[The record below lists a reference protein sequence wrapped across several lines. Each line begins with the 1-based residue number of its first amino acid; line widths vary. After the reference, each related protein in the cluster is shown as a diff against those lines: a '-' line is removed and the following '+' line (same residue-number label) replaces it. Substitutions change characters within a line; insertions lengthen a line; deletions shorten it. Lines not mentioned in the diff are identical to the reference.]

1 MKNGQSR
8 TLPRKLVYAVAAM
21 ALSLGAPVG
30 LLLVECLRAGQLTL
44 ARVGDELS
52 GEPWTYA
59 YVTVST
65 LLALS
70 LFGHALGRQADHL
83 IELSSTDGLT
93 GLRNVRSFRDR
104 LQEELARYA
113 RYRQPLSLLLLDLD
127 GLKAI
132 NDTRGHRAGDAALVQ
147 LGAEIRAEARATDTC
162 ARWGGDEF
170 AVLAPS
176 TPEGAAAALAERI
189 CARLAAQGAVRGLA
203 VSIGVV
209 TLRPPADSSTADEL
223 VRAAD
228 RALYEAKR
236 RGGNQVVRAAE
247 GGPGPPASR
256 RLE

>member
-1 MKNGQSR
+1 
-8 TLPRKLVYAVAAM
+8 LPRKLVYTMAAM
-21 ALSLGAPVG
+21 ALSLGAPLG
-30 LLLVECLRAGQLTL
+30 LLLVEAVRA
-44 ARVGDELS
+44 RELS
-52 GEPWTYA
+52 LAWVGAELSAEPWTYA

-70 LFGHALGRQADHL
+70 LFGLALGRQADHL
-83 IELSSTDGLT
+83 IELSRTDGLT

-104 LQEELARYA
+104 LQEELARFA

-147 LGAEIRAEARATDTC
+147 LGAEIHAEARATDTC

-176 TPEGAAAALAERI
+176 TTEAAAAALAERI
-189 CARLAAQGAVRGLA
+189 RARVAAQAGVPGLA
-203 VSIGVV
+203 VSIGVA
-209 TLRPPADSSTADEL
+209 TLASPAAVSTADAL
-223 VRAAD
+223 VRTAD

-236 RGGNQVVRAAE
+236 LGGNRVVRAGLAP
-247 GGPGPPASR
+247 GG
-256 RLE
+256 